1 MCPYL
6 FTYGAFMYTEIMCSR
21 FGPLLPVE
29 HFEDAVTTIFLF
41 KIVNL
46 IQNFGIHITTSL
58 INYT

>member
-1 MCPYL
+1 
-6 FTYGAFMYTEIMCSR
+6 MYTEIMCSR